1 MITSTL
7 TSKNQTTIPKAVIQ
21 ALGLPPAGQLVY
33 EIGED
38 GHVMLTAKVATFAGL
53 ADSFPKKTGQRP
65 ATQVQID
72 AAIKDQAVKRYR
84 KSRA

>member
-21 ALGLPPAGQLVY
+21 ALGLPPSGQLVY
-33 EIGED
+33 EIGVD
-38 GHVMLTAKVATFAGL
+38 GQVVLTAKVATFAGL
-53 ADSFPKKTGQRP
+53 ADSFPKKTRKLP
-65 ATQVQID
+65 STQAQID
-72 AAIKDQAVKRYR
+72 AAIKAQVVKRYR

>member
-33 EIGED
+33 EIGDD
-38 GHVMLTAKVATFAGL
+38 GQVVLTAKVATFAGL
-53 ADSFPKKTGQRP
+53 ADSFPRKAAKRLT
-65 ATQVQID
+65 TKVQID
-72 AAIKDQAVKRYR
+72 AAIKAQAVKRYR
-84 KSRA
+84 QTQP